1 MTTSASPV
9 TLNRTGHAV
18 FRVPGLGLAAVL
30 VALTLGAGEA
40 TAQDDLTTQVTL
52 FGIRATPGSKYVDP
66 RLATI
71 APQLKQI
78 LPGHGFKLIDART
91 RRLGVGESMT
101 CDMGKGIE
109 ASTGLLNPLDANGKV
124 QLRFSLTV
132 DGREH
137 AKIINTPANQ
147 LFFADRP
154 LADGSRLLL
163 GMGAR

>member
-1 MTTSASPV
+1 M
-9 TLNRTGHAV
+9 
-18 FRVPGLGLAAVL
+18 
-30 VALTLGAGEA
+30 ALSIGVREAGAQEMA
-40 TAQDDLTTQVTL
+40 TQVTL

-66 RLATI
+66 RLAII
-71 APQLKQI
+71 APQLRQV

-91 RRLGVGESMT
+91 RQLGVGETMT
-101 CDMGKGIE
+101 CDLGRGIE
-109 ASTGLLNPLDANGKV
+109 ASTGLLNPLDPNGKV
-124 QLRFSLTV
+124 QLRFGLTV

-137 AKIINTPANQ
+137 ARIINTPVNQ